1 MRDKKIIKSSVI
13 IIMLTILGKG
23 MAFFRDALIASKF
36 GATRITDIY
45 MFSLGV
51 VMLLTTIGYGLTTTL
66 IPMHTE
72 NIEKKNIQERNVFI
86 SNLLNTSGFITIIF
100 IFISIFISP
109 WVVKVFAPGFMKDM
123 EVFQQAVHILRI
135 MFVSLIFV
143 SMQSIVTGVLQAH
156 KEFSEPAAMAFVQNI
171 IMVVYLIIL
180 SNVYGMNGF
189 AVATVTG
196 FVAQF
201 LINVPKFKKLGYS
214 YVFTIDFKD
223 KDILKLL
230 KLMLPIIISTSIIQ
244 INLFITRYFATNLYD
259 GAVSALDFSNKLN
272 MLIYE
277 VFAVAISMVVYP
289 TLATYA
295 AQKNSV
301 EYKNALIKAFN
312 VILLIMVP
320 ASIGVLILREPI
332 VSVIFERGAFDK
344 EAVKLTATALM
355 FYTPAMIAYGVRD
368 ILYKA
373 FYSIKDTRVPMV
385 NSILAILLNIILSFV
400 LVKNMEVSGL
410 ALASSI
416 STVIT
421 TLILI
426 FILNNRLK
434 GINLKYLIKS
444 FLKIVISSLVMGGVI
459 INIRNLCFLKLGIN
473 SLGNI
478 VTIIISFVVGVIV
491 YFVCV
496 YLLKVE
502 EYIYMVELVREKIGK
517 NKS

>member
-13 IIMLTILGKG
+13 IIMLTILGKI
-23 MAFFRDALIASKF
+23 MAFVRDSLIASEF
-36 GATRITDIY
+36 GKTYTADIY
-45 MFSLGV
+45 ISSLRV

-66 IPMHTE
+66 IPMHTD
-72 NIEKKNIQERNVFI
+72 NIEKKSVEERNIFV
-86 SNLLNTSGFITIIF
+86 SNLLNTSGLITIVF
-100 IFISIFISP
+100 IFISIIISP
-109 WVVKVFAPGFMKDM
+109 YIFKIFTPGYAGNP
-123 EVFQQAVHILRI
+123 EVFYKAVHILRI

-143 SMQSIVTGVLQAH
+143 AIQSIITGVLQAH
-156 KEFSEPAAMAFVQNI
+156 KEFAEPAAMAFAQNI
-171 IMVVYLIIL
+171 IMVIYLIVL

-196 FVAQF
+196 FAAQ
-201 LINVPKFKKLGYS
+201 LLVNIPKFKKLGYR
-214 YVFTIDFKD
+214 YIFVVNFKD

-230 KLMLPIIISTSIIQ
+230 KLMFPVIISTSIIQ
-244 INLFITRYFATNLYD
+244 INLCISNSFATTVYE
-259 GAVSALDFSNKLN
+259 GASAVLDFSNKLN
-272 MLIYE
+272 MIVYE
-277 VFAVAISMVVYP
+277 VFAVAISMVIYP
-289 TLATYA
+289 TLATYV

-301 EYKNALIKAFN
+301 EYKNSLIKAFN

-332 VSVIFERGAFDK
+332 VSVIFERGKFDK
-344 EAVKLTATALM
+344 DAVKLTATALM

-373 FYSIKDTRVPMV
+373 FYSIKDTRVPMI

-444 FLKIVISSLVMGGVI
+444 FFKIGISSLVMGGVI

-473 SLGNI
+473 FLGNI

-502 EYIYMVELVREKIGK
+502 EYIYMVELVRKKIGK